1 MAMKPNSQSFSAD
14 RNSGP
19 SLIPSYSLQL
29 GSSDDTSWWSLPQL
43 LLVVRRRAALIAV
56 MAIAVTS
63 VSWYR
68 ALNQKPT
75 YVGEFQLL
83 VEPITDDSQGKLREL
98 TGQENTSPR
107 DSNLDYR
114 TQTEIL
120 RSPKLLLPVI
130 KQIRPRYPDVSYSS
144 LTQKLAVIQ
153 PEGTRILKVS
163 YQDADPQKIKFVL
176 DQVVQ
181 GYLTYSQ
188 QERQANLR
196 KGIEFVDNQIPKTQK
211 RVDSL
216 QYQLQSFRQKNEFV
230 DPQSKSE
237 QIANQLNLLEQQ
249 RLEVEKQLAE
259 TKKSDA
265 NLANRSG
272 RTATLAES
280 ETYQRT
286 LENLQEVDRK
296 IANSAARFKANSP
309 VMQGLQEKR
318 QGLVP
323 LVNAEAQKTLAN
335 RLAILNNQLSILNVR
350 QKEIADAELQWKQK
364 ANELP
369 VTARQY
375 TDLQRELIV
384 ATESLN
390 RFLQTRETL
399 QVEAAQKENPWQVLA
414 PPQKPQFP
422 IDSIT
427 RNLVLGAITG
437 VLLGLVAALLTERL
451 DSSFRSIEELKKQIK
466 LPLLGVIPFH
476 AVLTGRGGAT
486 VKREQASP
494 PQGLRNMFG
503 RRAESHDFTQFVF
516 SEAFRSL
523 YTNIGMMSPDR
534 PIRSLVVSSA
544 LAGEGKST
552 VAINLAQAAAA
563 MGQRVLL
570 VDADLRRPQ
579 IGKRLNLP
587 DEPGLSNLIGT
598 NLQSS
603 QIIRQVS
610 LIDPELASISN
621 KLELLISDQ
630 LSVLT
635 SGQIP
640 PDPTKLL
647 SSRKMQDLMEHFQT
661 LFDLVIYDAPPL
673 LNLADSNLL
682 AAKTDGT
689 ILIIRLDKTD
699 RFTIAE
705 ALDNLKTTHLSV
717 LGIVANGSR
726 NQAFVSP
733 KYSYKYWEQ

>member
-1 MAMKPNSQSFSAD
+1 M
-14 RNSGP
+14 
-19 SLIPSYSLQL
+19 PSYPVQL
-29 GSSDDTSWWSLPQL
+29 DASDDASWWSVPQI
-43 LLVVRRRAALIAV
+43 LLVIRRRAILIGV

-68 ALNQKPT
+68 ALNQKPI

-83 VEPITDDSQGKLREL
+83 VEPVTDDSQGKLKGL
-98 TGQENTSPR
+98 TGQENASPR

-130 KQIRPRYPDVSYSS
+130 KQIQPHYPDVFYNS
-144 LTQKLAVIQ
+144 LINKLAVIQ

-163 YQDADPQKIKFVL
+163 YQDPDPQKIKFVL

-196 KGIEFVDNQIPKTQK
+196 KGIEFVDSQIPKTQK
-211 RVDSL
+211 RVNFL
-216 QYQLQSFRQKNEFV
+216 QYQLQSFRQKNEFI
-230 DPQSKSE
+230 DPQTKSE
-237 QIANQLNLLEQQ
+237 QITSQLGLLEQQ
-249 RLEVEKQLAE
+249 SLEVERQLAE
-259 TKKSDA
+259 TAKSDA
-265 NLANRSG
+265 NVAQQSG
-272 RTATLAES
+272 ATATLAES
-280 ETYQRT
+280 ESYQRS
-286 LENLQEVDRK
+286 LENLQETDRK
-296 IANSAARFKANSP
+296 IADRTVRFKPNSP
-309 VMQGLQEKR
+309 VMKALQEKR
-318 QGLVP
+318 QSLEP
-323 LVNAEAQKTLAN
+323 LVKAEAQRALTN
-335 RLAILNNQLSILNVR
+335 RLATLNNQLSILRVR
-350 QKEIADAELQWKQK
+350 QQEIANAKLRWKQK

-390 RFLQTRETL
+390 RFLQTREAL
-399 QVEAAQKENPWQVLA
+399 QIEAAQKENPWQVLA
-414 PPQKPQFP
+414 PPQKPQVP
-422 IDSIT
+422 VDSIT
-427 RNLVLGAITG
+427 RNLMLGAVTG
-437 VLLGLVAALLTERL
+437 VLLGIVAALLAERL
-451 DSSFRSIEELKKQIK
+451 DSSFRSIEEIKKQIK

-476 AVLTGRGGAT
+476 VDGTGKGGTIA
-486 VKREQASP
+486 KSEQATP
-494 PQGLRNMFG
+494 PQGLRKVFG
-503 RRAESHDFTQFVF
+503 KRAESHDFTQFVF

-552 VAINLAQAAAA
+552 VAINLAKAATA

-579 IGKRLNLP
+579 VGKRLNLP

-598 NLQSS
+598 SLQPN
-603 QIIRQVS
+603 QVIRQVR
-610 LIDPELASISN
+610 LIDPALAAIGN
-621 KLELLISDQ
+621 KLELLVSDQ

-689 ILIIRLDKTD
+689 ILIIRLAKTD
-699 RFTIAE
+699 RFTVAE

-726 NQAFVSP
+726 HNTFVSP
-733 KYSYKYWEQ
+733 KYSYKYWGQ